1 MNTEPSHII
10 RLAVSVRAAAA
21 TLATCV
27 VLAGPGHA
35 AGQVNNAVQNL
46 IPAFYQHQGDNG
58 PAGNPTSSTPSA
70 AILPDGTKVW
80 RPDGGWCAFV
90 SDMDALYSWETLTVA
105 GVHPYDNNNVW
116 LFGAPG
122 AAANPGTGAAL
133 TSAGT
138 WLNTADDTVIPS
150 LIGAFGV
157 STINNYLKQQKVD
170 VGNLGVFGLLD
181 TQYQTLAN
189 GQVQVWTIA
198 GWKNV
203 TPNTFQLYQQLTSTG
218 GNLPAAIQPLAAITT
233 TIRIKYTGGN
243 DQTTTGFWWGFHQ
256 VAGAGVAGANTIQ
269 YDDPDAIP
277 INAQANGVAA
287 AASRNGG
294 DTQAAIN
301 NNEYNSAALPNQ
313 SAGPVPLPGAGAYT
327 TNNLYSTMQVD
338 ALGQVTGG
346 NGPYARGLKGA
357 AAPVSRI
364 TNMDAVSLPAAQ
376 IANTVVGPAFDTVR
390 FLFSGNFGGD
400 ISKLEIFANSPLY
413 AANPGLSENDP
424 NWSISQVMN
433 DPFGNSWA
441 STNGGILLS
450 EGTGGA
456 DLMENGTDYMATE
469 DTTGPVTGWTVFA
482 FDQAD
487 GYWLTQTYGAGDGF
501 ANGPQVVP
509 EPSTWLLMTTG
520 LFGLALLAR
529 RRSLLRVLQ
538 AAK

>member
-1 MNTEPSHII
+1 M
-10 RLAVSVRAAAA
+10 AVRR
-21 TLATCV
+21 
-27 VLAGPGHA
+27 
-35 AGQVNNAVQNL
+35 
-46 IPAFYQHQGDNG
+46 
-58 PAGNPTSSTPSA
+58 TS
-70 AILPDGTKVW
+70 
-80 RPDGGWCAFV
+80 
-90 SDMDALYSWETLTVA
+90 
-105 GVHPYDNNNVW
+105 
-116 LFGAPG
+116 
-122 AAANPGTGAAL
+122 AANPGVGTAL
-133 TSAGT
+133 TGAGT
-138 WLNTADDTVIPS
+138 WLNTADDTVIPALVAAGS
-150 LIGAFGV
+150 
-157 STINNYLKQQKVD
+157 INNYLSQQKV
-170 VGNLGVFGLLD
+170 GTANLGVFGLLD

-189 GQVQVWTIA
+189 GQVQVWTVA

-218 GNLPAAIQPLAAITT
+218 GNLPAALQPLAAITT
-233 TIRIKYTGGN
+233 TIRINYTGGN
-243 DQTTTGFWWGFHQ
+243 NQASTGFWWGFHQ

-294 DTQAAIN
+294 FTQAAVN

-313 SAGPVPLPGAGAYT
+313 SAGAPPLPGNGAYT

-338 ALGQVTGG
+338 ALGRVTGG
-346 NGPYARGLKGA
+346 NGPYASGLLGA

-376 IANTVVGPAFDTVR
+376 IANVVAGPVFNTVN

-413 AANPGLSENDP
+413 AANLGLSQNDP

-450 EGTGGA
+450 EGSGGA

-482 FDQAD
+482 YDQAD
-487 GYWLTQTYGAGDGF
+487 GYWLTQTYGGGDGF
-501 ANGPQVVP
+501 GNGPEVP
-509 EPSTWLLMTTG
+509 EPSTWLLMATG
-520 LFGLALLAR
+520 FFGLVLLTR
-529 RRSLLRVLQ
+529 GRSLWQRGCGMEKVDILAL
-538 AAK
+538 